1 MLRAIAPLAALLVS
15 SGAAFAQRGA
25 DTSSRVTP
33 LASVSGR
40 VETPGDDKQ
49 RPIPGIFV
57 TLHRVASDGSGP
69 VDSVRTDA
77 DGKYLIRYRRPL
89 GDEGV
94 YFAAAVYRGI
104 AYFSTPIQ
112 SARTS
117 GEAGGITVYDT
128 TSRAVEFHV
137 RGHHVVLSAPRPDG
151 ARDVVEVWELSNDT
165 TVTVIGR
172 DSLSPVWSTPL
183 PSGATGVRAG
193 QGDVSSDAIV
203 ARGDDVVMLAPFG
216 PGVKQISYSYSV
228 PSSHFPLT
236 LRIEKPTSVLEV
248 LLEEP
253 LAQVTS
259 RSLHATDAA
268 TTGGRTFKRF
278 LGQDGAPGET
288 IRITV
293 PTTTAT
299 TRARVLAVLAG
310 AIALIMIGALARAL
324 MRRGTPGRAPVV
336 ASPSEAETLV
346 AAIAALDARHERG
359 DSTLDADS
367 YAAARAALK
376 MKVTQALAAGGRVV

>member
-1 MLRAIAPLAALLVS
+1 MIAPPAALLVS
-15 SGAAFAQRGA
+15 SGPALAQRGA

-49 RPIPGIFV
+49 LPIPGIFV

-77 DGKYLIRYRRPL
+77 NGKYVIQYRRPL

-112 SARTS
+112 SARAS
-117 GEAGGITVYDT
+117 GEEGEITVFDT
-128 TSRAVEFHV
+128 TSRVVDFHV

-172 DSLSPVWSTPL
+172 DTLSPVWSTPL

-193 QGDVSSDAIV
+193 QGDVSPDAIV
-203 ARGDDVVMLAPFG
+203 ARGNRVVMLAPFG
-216 PGVKQISYSYSV
+216 PGVKQVSYSYSV
-228 PSSHFPLT
+228 PSSQFPLT
-236 LRIEKPTSVLEV
+236 LRIDKPTSVLEV

-259 RSLHATDAA
+259 RSLRATDAA

-278 LGQDGAPGET
+278 LGQDAASGET
-288 IRITV
+288 IRIVV

-310 AIALIMIGALARAL
+310 VIALTMLAALARAL
-324 MRRGTPGRAPVV
+324 RPRGSRRRVAEVAVV
-336 ASPSEAETLV
+336 SETETLV

-359 DSTLDADS
+359 DITLDADA
-367 YAAARAALK
+367 YVADRAALK
-376 MKVTQALAAGGRVV
+376 ARLTQALAAAGRVA